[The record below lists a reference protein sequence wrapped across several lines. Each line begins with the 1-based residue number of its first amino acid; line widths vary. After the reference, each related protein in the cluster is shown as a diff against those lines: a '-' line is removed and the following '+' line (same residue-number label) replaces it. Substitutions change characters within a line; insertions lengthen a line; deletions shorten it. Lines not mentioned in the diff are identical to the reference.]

1 MPSHG
6 AEAHLPISEL
16 AQWMRDTTG
25 RPDDGNSGGLT
36 VYEVVRWSSGDTSSP
51 PPERARQHDYLDIR
65 TRPIV
70 PPAEK
75 LGTLTVD
82 DVLRIAEVDKERLYR
97 AAIDAI
103 HSYNYEMV
111 DHTSEERKVHAE
123 RIWALHDQILGE
135 TVA

>member
-1 MPSHG
+1 MSNHG

-36 VYEVVRWSSGDTSSP
+36 VYEVARWASGETGAP
-51 PPERARQHDYLDIR
+51 PPERARRHDYLDVR

-75 LGTLTVD
+75 PGTLTVN
-82 DVLRIAEVDKERLYR
+82 DVVQIAAVDPVRLQR
-97 AAIDAI
+97 AAQEAI
-103 HSYNYEMV
+103 ASYAGDDPDE
-111 DHTSEERKVHAE
+111 HQR